1 MTRVRTM
8 VIVAAGA
15 LAVALAASVS
25 LLTAFPRADV
35 PAGITASQKRA
46 ATMDNLD
53 ARWSALTSGVG
64 LERPQTAIV
73 RYTTYLDLGPTVA
86 ACLNRDGYGV
96 RWTAKDGIVAQPLR
110 LKDQFP
116 YQRARFVCE
125 SQYPEEPAEL
135 GYLSPQ
141 QARYLF
147 DYWESSLVPCL
158 RSQGVTV
165 ADIAPIAD
173 FRSGDQLVGPALNP
187 YSHVLSSPKGM
198 VVSLLYGKCPPFP
211 AALYGASKS
220 AR

>member
-1 MTRVRTM
+1 VL
-8 VIVAAGA
+8 AAA
-15 LAVALAASVS
+15 IAASVS
-25 LLTAFPRADV
+25 LLMTTPRADV
-35 PAGITASQKRA
+35 PAGITASQRQA

-64 LERPQTAIV
+64 LERPRIAIV
-73 RYTTYLDLGPTVA
+73 RYTNYLDVGPTVA

-96 RWTAKDGIVAQPLR
+96 RWTARDGIVSQPLR

-116 YQRARFVCE
+116 YQRARFLCE
-125 SQYPEEPAEL
+125 SQYPEDPAEL
-135 GYLSPQ
+135 GYLSQQ
-141 QARYLF
+141 QARYLY
-147 DYWESSLVPCL
+147 DYWESSLIPCL

-187 YSHVLSSPKGM
+187 YSHVLSAPKGM
-198 VVSLLYGKCPPFP
+198 VVAMLYGRCPPFP
-211 AALYGASKS
+211 AALYGAPES

>member
-1 MTRVRTM
+1 MTRVRTR

-25 LLTAFPRADV
+25 LLTAVPRADV
-35 PAGITASQKRA
+35 PAGISASQKHA

-64 LERPQTAIV
+64 LERPRVAIV
-73 RYTTYLDLGPTVA
+73 RYTNYLNFGPTVA
-86 ACLNRDGYGV
+86 SCLNRDGYGV

-116 YQRARFVCE
+116 YQRARFLCE
-125 SQYPEEPAEL
+125 SQYPQEPAEL
-135 GYLSPQ
+135 GYLSQQ

-158 RSQGVTV
+158 RSQGITV
-165 ADIAPIAD
+165 ADIPPIAD
-173 FRSGDQLVGPALNP
+173 SRGGYRLVGPALNP

-198 VVSLLYGKCPPFP
+198 IVSLLYGRCPPFP
-211 AALYGASKS
+211 AALYGAPES